1 MAGYTPCNV
10 SVANSVY
17 VGTNLTIK
25 MSGGNVSDPKF
36 KLRYKVTGQDKYINI
51 NGGNFIREKSY
62 SWKVPTSVYNY
73 FLPDENFVQLT
84 IQCITYHPNGVK
96 VGSKT
101 CNVAAIGKDLHPQFP
116 DGAQLRAAPL
126 GSGLD
131 GKGIYI
137 KGISKV
143 RLSCSKTPTTKYRAK
158 ITSYVFTGD
167 NIYGNNNTH
176 SYTVNSIASSIIQS
190 TGQKT
195 YAVSAVD
202 SRGYISVALTTSI
215 DVFDYTPPT
224 IESVT
229 VTKRE
234 DIRESA
240 GSAEGEFTT
249 GGTMT
254 ITVTVV
260 TTHQKIFKNHADQN
274 SLTISLDPMGTISA
288 VEQSQSIVSETE
300 SGVVTQTNVYNYNN
314 VPINVRSSISVSIND
329 QVLPKN
335 IITEPIGDITSA
347 QRALN
352 ITQYGNGVAIGGMS
366 SVNDSSSN
374 YLFECY
380 YPTQFKEGVHIEN
393 STGEYLTIDHKNM
406 ITENSS
412 KKDVRGQMYVAGWG
426 WRKAPVT
433 IRRRIKPSDSETW
446 TTEGW
451 LAIRSDAV
459 TVSNRFSTNG
469 LQETEDGKEGVFLTE
484 NGRIYLIGKD
494 NDSNS
499 NSNKAAIIF
508 QNNKSTSATS
518 SIIETSSGKLTFDC
532 NAVTTGNITANGNMY
547 TNGKTGANDGSNGVT
562 IGSNGKI
569 YLTGSGTDNSKGQT
583 CGLAFTYNKGTA
595 TTSSIIETSSGTIT
609 VKGILKAT
617 LDGSSDERMKR
628 DFQNLSKFEEFYDNL
643 NPCCFKM
650 KSDDERYHI
659 GFVAQQVEQSLN
671 NSGLTKNDFGALNIT
686 PYEGDIDESS
696 EDCIGR
702 YKDTGIKQGEDSY
715 GLIYNEFIALNT
727 YMIQKLKSEN
737 EELKNRVSLLEE
749 KLASTITE
757 IENLKE
763 SIKNEA

>member
-1 MAGYTPCNV
+1 MAGYKPCNV

-25 MSGGNVSDPKF
+25 MSEGNVSDPKF

-62 SWKVPTSVYNY
+62 SWSVPTSLYNY
-73 FLPDENFVQLT
+73 FPPDENFVQLT

-116 DGAQLRAAPL
+116 NGAQLRAAPL
-126 GSGLD
+126 GSNLD

-143 RLSCSKTPTTKYRAK
+143 RLSCNKTPTTQYGAK
-158 ITSYVFTGD
+158 ITSYVFNGD

-176 SYTVNSIASSIIQS
+176 SYTVNSITSSIIQS

-195 YAVSAVD
+195 YAVAAVD
-202 SRGYISVALTTSI
+202 SRGYISDPLTTSI
-215 DVFDYTPPT
+215 DVSDYTPPT

-229 VTKRE
+229 VTKSE
-234 DIRESA
+234 DIREST

-254 ITVTVV
+254 ITVRVV

-274 SLTISLDPMGTISA
+274 SLTISLDPMGTIVA

-300 SGVVTQTNVYNYNN
+300 SGVVTLANEYRYNN

-352 ITQYGNGVAIGGMS
+352 ITQHGNGVAIGGMS

-412 KKDVRGQMYVAGWG
+412 RKDVRGQVYVAGWG

-451 LAIRSDAV
+451 LAIRSNAV

-469 LQETEDGKEGVFLTE
+469 LQEIDDGKEGVFLTQ
-484 NGRIYLIGKD
+484 NGRIYLIGEGDDD
-494 NDSNS
+494 NK
-499 NSNKAAIIF
+499 SNKAAIIF
-508 QNNKSTSATS
+508 QYNKAQSATS
-518 SIIETSSGKLTFDC
+518 SIIETNSGELTFD
-532 NAVTTGNITANGNMY
+532 
-547 TNGKTGANDGSNGVT
+547 TNGKFKCSVPCSTSDKTKRLDIQCLFGDGNYHSILDRNSTGLLMGVGWRGDST
-562 IGSNGKI
+562 HKTVL
-569 YLTGSGTDNSKGQT
+569 YLHGQTVMVDNSAGQT
-583 CGLAFTYNKGTA
+583 A
-595 TTSSIIETSSGTIT
+595 I
-609 VKGILKAT
+609 
-617 LDGSSDERMKR
+617 SDERLKNSFV
-628 DFQNLSKFEEFYDNL
+628 DLDKYENFFDNL
-643 NPCCFKM
+643 HPIAFKYNNG
-650 KSDDERYHI
+650 SSGRYHI
-659 GFVAQQVEQSLN
+659 GFGAQSVERALSEN
-671 NSGLTKNDFGALNIT
+671 GLDNTYFGGIVK
-686 PYEGDIDESS
+686 YSVDKDSEEYHGYDE
-696 EDCIGR
+696 E
-702 YKDTGIKQGEDSY
+702 Y
-715 GLIYNEFIALNT
+715 GLIYSEFIALNT
-727 YMIQKLKSEN
+727 YMIQKLKLEN

-749 KLASTITE
+749 KLSSIITE

>member
-10 SVANSVY
+10 SAANSVY

-25 MSGGNVSDPKF
+25 MSKGNVSDPKF

-51 NGGNFIREKSY
+51 NGGNFITSKSY
-62 SWKVPTSVYNY
+62 SWKVPMSVYNY
-73 FLPDENFVQLT
+73 FSPDENFVQLT
-84 IQCITYHPNGVK
+84 IQCITYHPNDVK

-101 CNVAAIGKDLHPQFP
+101 CNVVAIGKDLHPQFP
-116 DGAQLRAAPL
+116 NGAQLRAAPL

-143 RLSCSKTPTTKYRAK
+143 RLSCSKTPTTKYGAK

-167 NIYGNNNTH
+167 NIYGNNDTH

-190 TGQKT
+190 TGSKT
-195 YAVSAVD
+195 YAASAVD
-202 SRGYISVALTTSI
+202 SRGYISDILTTSI
-215 DVFDYTPPT
+215 DVFDYTLPT

-229 VTKRE
+229 VTKSE

-288 VEQSQSIVSETE
+288 EPQSQSIVSETE
-300 SGVVTQTNVYNYNN
+300 SGVVTQANEYRYNN

-335 IITEPIGDITSA
+335 RITEPIGDITSA

-412 KKDVRGQMYVAGWG
+412 RKDVSGQMYVAGWG

-433 IRRRIKPSDSETW
+433 IRRRIRPSGSETW

-451 LAIRSDAV
+451 LAIRSNAV

-469 LQETEDGKEGVFLTE
+469 LQETSDGKEGVFLTQ
-484 NGRIYLIGKD
+484 NGRIYLIGEGND
-494 NDSNS
+494 NSK
-499 NSNKAAIIF
+499 SNKAAIIF
-508 QNNKSTSATS
+508 QYNKATSATS
-518 SIIETSSGKLTFDC
+518 SIIETNSGELTFD
-532 NAVTTGNITANGNMY
+532 
-547 TNGKTGANDGSNGVT
+547 TNGKFKCSVPCSTSDSSKRLDIQCLFGDGNYHSILDRNSTGLLMGVGWKGNST
-562 IGSNGKI
+562 YKTVL
-569 YLTGSGTDNSKGQT
+569 YLHGQTVMVDNS
-583 CGLAFTYNKGTA
+583 AGTTA
-595 TTSSIIETSSGTIT
+595 I
-609 VKGILKAT
+609 
-617 LDGSSDERMKR
+617 SDERLKNSFVDLDKYE
-628 DFQNLSKFEEFYDNL
+628 DFFDNL
-643 NPCCFKM
+643 HPIAFKYNNG
-650 KSDDERYHI
+650 SSGRYHI
-659 GFVAQQVEQSLN
+659 GFGAQSVERALSENGLDN
-671 NSGLTKNDFGALNIT
+671 TYFGGIVKYSVDKNSEEYHG
-686 PYEGDIDESS
+686 YDE
-696 EDCIGR
+696 E
-702 YKDTGIKQGEDSY
+702 YGI
-715 GLIYNEFIALNT
+715 IYNEFIALNT

-737 EELKNRVSLLEE
+737 EELKNKVSLLEE
-749 KLASTITE
+749 KLTSVVTE

-763 SIKNEA
+763 SIKNEP

>member
-1 MAGYTPCNV
+1 MAGYKPYNV
-10 SVANSVY
+10 SVADSVY
-17 VGTNLTIK
+17 VGTNVKIE

-51 NGGNFIREKSY
+51 NGGNFIYKKSY

-73 FLPDENFVQLT
+73 FPPDENFVQLT
-84 IQCITYHPNGVK
+84 IQCITYHPNDVK

-101 CNVAAIGKDLHPQFP
+101 CNVVAIGKGLHPQFP
-116 DGAQLRAAPL
+116 NGAQLRAAPF

-131 GKGIYI
+131 DKDIYI

-143 RLSCSKTPTTKYRAK
+143 RLSCSKTPTTQYRAK

-202 SRGYISVALTTSI
+202 SRGYISDPLTTSI
-215 DVFDYTPPT
+215 DVSDYTPPT
-224 IESVT
+224 IKSVT
-229 VTKRE
+229 VTKSE
-234 DIRESA
+234 DIREST

-260 TTHQKIFKNHADQN
+260 TTHQKISKNFADQN
-274 SLTISLDPMGTISA
+274 SLTISLDPIGTISA
-288 VEQSQSIVSETE
+288 EPQSQSIVSETE
-300 SGVVTQTNVYNYNN
+300 SGVVTQTNVYNYND

-335 IITEPIGDITSA
+335 KITEPIGDITSA

-393 STGEYLTIDHKNM
+393 STGEYLTIDHKNV
-406 ITENSS
+406 TVDESNNSVS
-412 KKDVRGQMYVAGWG
+412 VRGQMYVTGWG
-426 WRKAPVT
+426 WRESPVT
-433 IRRRIKPSDSETW
+433 IRRRKKVGDGDW

-451 LAIRSDAV
+451 LAIRSNAV

-469 LQETEDGKEGVFLTE
+469 LQEINDGKEGVFLTQ
-484 NGRIYLIGKD
+484 NGRIYLIGEG
-494 NDSNS
+494 NDDSK
-499 NSNKAAIIF
+499 SNKAAIIF
-508 QNNKSTSATS
+508 QYNKSTSATS
-518 SIIETSSGKLTFDC
+518 SIIETNSGELTFD
-532 NAVTTGNITANGNMY
+532 
-547 TNGKTGANDGSNGVT
+547 TNGKFKCSVPCSTSDKTKRLDIQCLFSDGNYHSILDRNNTGLLMGVGWRGNST
-562 IGSNGKI
+562 HKTVL
-569 YLTGSGTDNSKGQT
+569 YLHGQTVMVDNSAGQT
-583 CGLAFTYNKGTA
+583 A
-595 TTSSIIETSSGTIT
+595 I
-609 VKGILKAT
+609 
-617 LDGSSDERMKR
+617 SDERLKNSFVDLDKYE
-628 DFQNLSKFEEFYDNL
+628 DFFDNL
-643 NPCCFKM
+643 HPIAFKYNNG
-650 KSDDERYHI
+650 SSGRYHI
-659 GFVAQQVEQSLN
+659 GFGAQSVERALSENGLDN
-671 NSGLTKNDFGALNIT
+671 TYFGGIVKYSVDKNSEEYHG
-686 PYEGDIDESS
+686 YDE
-696 EDCIGR
+696 E
-702 YKDTGIKQGEDSY
+702 Y
-715 GLIYNEFIALNT
+715 GLIYSEFIALNT

-737 EELKNRVSLLEE
+737 EELKNKVSLLEE
-749 KLASTITE
+749 KLSSIITE